1 MNIYER
7 GELEKITGETIRPG
21 GFAITEEALAFCRF
35 PPGAKIL
42 DVGCGLGATVR
53 YLIEQHGLDAVGLD
67 VSAQMIDRGKKAA
80 PGLPLFQGSGDNLP
94 FCNGT
99 MDGVMMECSY
109 SLIED
114 ADFAL
119 TESYRVLKENGR
131 LVISD
136 FYYRRR
142 PDVKSKETFL
152 ALLDDH
158 GFVVELW
165 RDCSQHL
172 GQLTVDCIMQG
183 EKPDLL
189 WQCLLSKAEN
199 RGLTCAQLKAFKPGY
214 FLLIA
219 RKPPIEH
226 EAHAHEHHHGHHAA
240 EHSCSGC
247 GDTGEEE

>member
-1 MNIYER
+1 LNLNPWE
-7 GELEKITGETIRPG
+7 ELEKITGETIRPG

-35 PPGAKIL
+35 PLGARIL

-53 YLIEQHGLDAVGLD
+53 HLIERHSLDAVGID
-67 VSAQMIDRGKKAA
+67 ASAQMVERARKAA
-80 PGLPLFQGSGDNLP
+80 PWLPVRQARGDNLP
-94 FCNGT
+94 YYNGE
-99 MDGVMMECSY
+99 MDGVLMECSF

-119 TESYRVLKENGR
+119 TECYRVLKENGR

-142 PDVKSKETFL
+142 PGVKSKEAVL
-152 ALLDDH
+152 ALLAEH

-165 RDCSQHL
+165 RDCSKHL
-172 GQLTVDCIMQG
+172 GQLTADCIMQG
-183 EKPDLL
+183 VNPDLL
-189 WQCLLSKAEN
+189 WQCLLEKEEN
-199 RGLTCAQLKAFKPGY
+199 RGLTCAQLKEFKPGY

-226 EAHAHEHHHGHHAA
+226 EAHAHEDQAL

-247 GDTGEEE
+247 GDAGEDE